1 MQVVPFI
8 SSKVCKMS
16 AKQEFVDNAKSGKIL
31 ARKCSKCGELHLATV
46 YFCKKCGNKGF
57 ENAVLDGTGTIV
69 TYTIITIPP
78 AGFEKYTPYAWVV
91 LKLEESGLRVSG
103 FMTGIKTPADLPI
116 GTNAKIA
123 GFDDRGIIVKKQ

>member
-1 MQVVPFI
+1 
-8 SSKVCKMS
+8 MS

-31 ARKCSKCGELHLATV
+31 ARKCSKCRELHLATV
-46 YFCKKCGNKGF
+46 YFCKKCGTKGF
-57 ENAVLDGTGTIV
+57 ENVVLDGTGTIA

-103 FMTGIKTPADLPI
+103 FMPGIKTPADLPI
-116 GTNAKIA
+116 GTKVKIT
-123 GFDDRGIIVKKQ
+123 GFDDRGIIVEKQ